1 MKNINLTEIVECLN
15 QNSIQVQVSL
25 ELNIL
30 FKSIQSISN
39 AENNDLSFFSNDKY
53 LNHLKK
59 IKASACLIRNEH
71 ANHLPE
77 NCLPIIVEEPY
88 LAFAALSKLFSDTE
102 KNLTGLFQNYHQ
114 LVKNA

>member
-1 MKNINLTEIVECLN
+1 MDFTNFEEILNLTEIVQILN

-53 LNHLKK
+53 
-59 IKASACLIRNEH
+59 I
-71 ANHLPE
+71 
-77 NCLPIIVEEPY
+77 
-88 LAFAALSKLFSDTE
+88 SDI
-102 KNLTGLFQNYHQ
+102 
-114 LVKNA
+114 